1 MLNLL
6 ISKQG
11 AKLPLLFMTKYAAP
25 AKVNL
30 HLAITDVREDG
41 FHELN
46 TSFVYVDV
54 GDELTIELADELHV
68 ACSDSSLNG
77 EKNLVF
83 QVLKAFRQQYAVAQ
97 GLDVY
102 IQKNLPAQAGLGG
115 GSSDAAT
122 ALMAANRLWAV
133 GCSRSELIA
142 FAKPF
147 GADIPCFIYGRASLA
162 AGVGE
167 KLSDYPDEIHSGHIV
182 VAWPGKGVSTAAAF
196 THFDKNYFHALT
208 DERGGAK
215 VRARSDDGG
224 FDLGYNDLEQSAKML
239 CLPLENMLAVMRQQ
253 SVRAWMSG
261 SGSACVALCQSS
273 EDAQKLA
280 DSLVQKSLASWVH
293 VGRFLPEHPLEKN
306 IGA

>member
-1 MLNLL
+1 MN
-6 ISKQG
+6 KF
-11 AKLPLLFMTKYAAP
+11 PAP

-30 HLAITDVREDG
+30 HLAITDVRADG
-41 FHELN
+41 YHALD
-46 TSFVYVDV
+46 TSFVFVDT
-54 GDELTIELADELHV
+54 GDELTIALADDLEV
-68 ACSDSSLNG
+68 VCSDDALSG
-77 EKNLVF
+77 ENNLVF
-83 QVLKAFRQQYAVAQ
+83 KVLKAFTEKYQINQ
-97 GLDVY
+97 GLSVY
-102 IQKNLPAQAGLGG
+102 IKKNLPAQAGLGG

-122 ALMAANRLWAV
+122 ALMVANQLWQLNHSKEALIDFAA
-133 GCSRSELIA
+133 
-142 FAKPF
+142 PF
-147 GADIPCFIYGRASLA
+147 GADIPCFIYGKASLA
-162 AGVGE
+162 QGVGE
-167 KLSDYPDEIHSGHIV
+167 QLSDYSHEIPSENIV
-182 VAWPGKGVSTAAAF
+182 LAWPSMGVSTGAAF
-196 THFDKNYFHALT
+196 KHFDENYFHALT
-208 DERGGAK
+208 DESRAAK

-224 FDLGYNDLEQSAKML
+224 FDLGYNDLEKSAKML